1 MVLQGFTGSANVK
14 QYTETVA
21 ANKSVFFVF
30 LFFYLFLGTDPFAG
44 FI

>member
-21 ANKSVFFVF
+21 ANKSVFFCFFIF
-30 LFFYLFLGTDPFAG
+30 LFIFGD
-44 FI
+44 